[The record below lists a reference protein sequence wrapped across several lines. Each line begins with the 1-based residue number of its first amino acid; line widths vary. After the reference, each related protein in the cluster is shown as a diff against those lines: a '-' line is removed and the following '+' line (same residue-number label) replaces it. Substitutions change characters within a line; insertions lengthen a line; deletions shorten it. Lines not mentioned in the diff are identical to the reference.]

1 MRKRITSLLLTL
13 VMLLS
18 LVPAMGVTANAAE
31 WMTVNSY
38 EQFEAAMTAEGQ
50 RSIKLDADI
59 DTAALNSGIGL
70 LGTLAVKGQKQ
81 LDLNG
86 HTLRLFTQK
95 SALGNL
101 IKIEN
106 SSLTLSDS
114 SEAHTGRILG
124 VTSTDSNVLISV
136 WQNGKFT
143 MNGGKLEVEAG
154 KFRDVLWRR
163 TIDCRYGGEVVI
175 NGGTLYVPPKTYEDS
190 NAYTVQFFDEFD
202 DLHNGSCGYTL
213 IADNECKVTINGGTF
228 QGPVR
233 MNASNSKWNKTT
245 SRVIITGGTF
255 EKDVVL
261 NGAGSTTGYGKVTL
275 AEIKGGTFL
284 GKVQAWAAA
293 SFESSFS
300 TPEVVISGGEF
311 SKEFWLRPKFPLVN
325 NKEQRGVAYQVAA
338 KLNGGT
344 FHEGF
349 SADKNYENYE
359 YSASAVKQRLNASE
373 IYQLADKLLGQS
385 AIQTGNGTFAA
396 QDNNSYD
403 KYIANYRKSEHD
415 SGGYAFIIKAVN
427 GQPTKII
434 PNAWGMK
441 SVTLNGNP
449 IDYAKDWTG
458 TVERMDNSTAHT
470 LKFEWYPLAQE
481 LKDAGYSYNATCDR
495 YISGSTTPTTDT
507 ISNTDTEYSFT
518 IDKGAPAKVY
528 SFALHLNLKKTGSPY
543 NVGICSNEHIV
554 KLVVSEAPVVEPD
567 PTIEGNVYYTSGIV
581 YGSPISI
588 AASVTPTTATPAYQW
603 QRSTDGG
610 STWTNIEGATSGKYT
625 PVAADMGEN
634 VRIRVK
640 VTAEGYLGEIV
651 GAPVKVSKAA
661 NNGYPEVIKLEAV
674 QDGAGNYTGF
684 KITNFASDC
693 EYVYSTTSTPDW
705 SANQITSDTVTGLT
719 SDTTYY
725 VFARF
730 KETATHTAGSI
741 VSKNSIK
748 LYENVPL
755 QYVLLEGYDSGN
767 TIYIKQGESVTLK
780 VSADPSNANSW
791 SEITFKDSS
800 VSSTATSNITI
811 DNAKIDAS
819 GTTATAFPNDHSI
832 TITGVSKGSAELSAS
847 YSGPTQPYYGR
858 WNVVVYDETNVV
870 DALRL
875 ESVYA
880 YEDITLSVNDEA
892 ELPTELPKLLPEN
905 SGYHLEWRIV
915 KVGAYGASYKTS
927 DDNITLE
934 NGKIKPK
941 AAHAASASTRL
952 ELVAVKEG
960 ETNVKSFSQTS
971 RFNVTVTA
979 APVIELTGLTVAP
992 AKVNLEINATYQLS
1006 AVKEPVNA
1014 AGSLTWASDKPTV
1027 AEVDTTGKVTAKAQG
1042 TAIITVTCGTKSATC
1057 TVTVGH
1063 THDTDGQDWMYM
1075 DPGTHIKTCTAGDD
1089 FKVEAHDFS
1098 AWTKV
1103 DDTNHSRTC
1112 SKCKKSGE
1120 TANYT
1125 ETANHNWQ
1133 WVVDTAATP
1142 NAAGKQHEEC
1152 VDCHAKRSENTEIPM
1167 LTSIKVEHLTV
1178 AKPVKDAAATA
1189 PTTTDSTYTVANTEW
1204 MAADGT
1210 PLAIGGTFQPGTV
1223 YTVKI
1228 TLETA
1233 GAGVFSVKS
1242 TYNTIAGKTA
1252 TVSPNLTGDN
1262 HADSVIL
1269 TYTFDATEGTYVPTK
1284 PAITTVTLPDGKVGD
1299 AYSQTLAATGTNPIT
1314 WSIEAGTLPDGLTL
1328 VGDTIKGTPSK
1339 AGDFKFTVKATNG
1352 GGSDTKEL
1360 TIKVADAEAAKY
1372 HNVTLTDAGTGATGA
1387 GSHAA
1392 GTTVNIYAGTKS
1404 GYTFNGWT
1412 SDDVTILSA
1421 SSKNASFVMPDKD
1434 VTVKANWVYNGGG
1447 SSGGGYTY
1455 YTIKATAG
1463 VNGSIS
1469 PTGNVSVREG
1479 RDQTFTI
1486 TPNKGYAVA
1495 KVLIDSKN
1503 VGAVKSYTFENV
1515 KKNHTIEVVFMKAS
1529 GNPQT
1534 GVFVDVPEGS
1544 YYEEAVNWAV
1554 EKGITTGTDATHFSP
1569 DGICTRAQAVTFLWR
1584 AAGSPAAKSAV
1595 MPFTDVKAGSYYYDA
1610 VLWAV
1615 ENGITKGTSETMFSP
1630 DATCSRAQ
1638 IVTFLWRSQK
1648 SPAAG
1653 TANPFTDVKAS
1664 AYYADAVLWAVK
1676 EDVTKGTTNTTFSP
1690 DANCTRA
1697 QIVTFIW
1704 RALAE

>member
-31 WMTVNSY
+31 WTTVNTY
-38 EQFEAAMTAEGQ
+38 KELLDAVKDKQKY
-50 RSIKLDADI
+50 IKLGQSI
-59 DTAALNSGIGL
+59 DTTSYNEGIGL
-70 LGTLAVKGQKQ
+70 LKRDQLTFDDRYYDCT

-86 HTLRLFTQK
+86 KTLALMSKDADMFYGIHICVDSHLTIQDSSPAKTGKISGTFENVLGGRKAILIRLDDGT
-95 SALGNL
+95 
-101 IKIEN
+101 
-106 SSLTLSDS
+106 LTLEGGTFTVDS
-114 SEAHTGRILG
+114 HPYKTNATVIDSERSFVTIKDG
-124 VTSTDSNVLISV
+124 VKLSQPEFYAGYGYALEAKNRE
-136 WQNGKFT
+136 NGK
-143 MNGGKLEVEAG
+143 GSVI
-154 KFRDVLWRR
+154 
-163 TIDCRYGGEVVI
+163 IDGGE
-175 NGGTLYVPPKTYEDS
+175 
-190 NAYTVQFFDEFD
+190 FDGRVK
-202 DLHNGSCGYTL
+202 LTGSQAANGS
-213 IADNECKVTINGGTF
+213 VQINGGTF
-228 QGPVR
+228 KKDVEVLYEADK
-233 MNASNSKWNKTT
+233 NNSNPAVTVN
-245 SRVIITGGTF
+245 GGTF
-255 EKDVVL
+255 EGNVYLQDWPWKTRL
-261 NGAGSTTGYGKVTL
+261 YM
-275 AEIKGGTFL
+275 
-284 GKVQAWAAA
+284 
-293 SFESSFS
+293 
-300 TPEVVISGGEF
+300 PY
-311 SKEFWLRPKFPLVN
+311 R
-325 NKEQRGVAYQVAA
+325 
-338 KLNGGT
+338 LNGGT
-344 FHEGF
+344 FYGLLNLCDD
-349 SADKNYENYE
+349 SQMLASDKPKESLNIALGLNECFG
-359 YSASAVKQRLNASE
+359 YSAIAKHDGVFTAGNIHNAIDWE
-373 IYQLADKLLGQS
+373 TQDLQYWVRYKMLLKGS
-385 AIQTGNGTFAA
+385 NTNPV
-396 QDNNSYD
+396 
-403 KYIANYRKSEHD
+403 R
-415 SGGYAFIIKAVN
+415 
-427 GQPTKII
+427 II

-449 IDYAKDWTG
+449 IDYAKDWYG
-458 TVERMDNSTAHT
+458 AAVEITNDTAHT
-470 LKFEWYPLAQE
+470 IKFEWKDLAPE
-481 LKDAGYSYNATCDR
+481 LSAAGYSYNATCDR

-507 ISNTDTEYSFT
+507 ISATDTEYRFT
-518 IDKGAPAKVY
+518 IDKDAPAKVY
-528 SFALHLNLKKTGSPY
+528 SFDLHLNLKKTGSPY
-543 NVGICSNEHIV
+543 NIGIMGNEHIV
-554 KLVVSEAPVVEPD
+554 KLVVNPAPVVEPD
-567 PTIEGNVYYTSGIV
+567 PTIEGSVYYTSGIV

-603 QRSTDGG
+603 QRSTDSG

-625 PVAADMGEN
+625 PVAADMGDT

-651 GAPVKVSKAA
+651 GAAVKVSKAA

-674 QDGAGNYTGF
+674 QDGAGTYTGF
-684 KITNFASDC
+684 EITNFDSDC
-693 EYVYSTTSTPDW
+693 EYVYSTTSKPDW
-705 SANQITSDTVTGLT
+705 NANQITSATVTGLT

-748 LYENVPL
+748 LYEHVPL

-767 TIYIKQGESVTLK
+767 TIYIKKGESVTLK

-791 SEITFKDSS
+791 NEITFKDSS
-800 VSSTATSNITI
+800 TTGTSNITI
-811 DNAKIDAS
+811 SNEIIAAS
-819 GTTATAFPNDHSI
+819 GTTATPFPNDRTI
-832 TITGVSKGSAELSAS
+832 TITGNSTGSATLDAS
-847 YSGPTQPYYGR
+847 YSGPTQPFYGR
-858 WNVVVYDETNVV
+858 WDVVVYDDSTVAN
-870 DALRL
+870 ALRL
-875 ESVYA
+875 ENVYT
-880 YEDITLSVNDEA
+880 YGDITLSENDEA

-915 KVGAYGASYKTS
+915 KVGMGAAYMTS

-934 NGKIKPK
+934 NSKIKPK
-941 AAHAASASTRL
+941 AAHTGSASTRL
-952 ELVAVKEG
+952 ELVAVNG
-960 ETNVKSFSQTS
+960 TTVKSLSPS
-971 RFNVTVTA
+971 SGFNVTVTA

-992 AKVNLEINATYQLS
+992 AKVNLELNATYQLS
-1006 AVKEPVNA
+1006 AVKEPVIA
-1014 AGSLTWASDKPTV
+1014 VGSLIWASDKPAV
-1027 AEVDTTGKVTAKAQG
+1027 AEVDNTGKVTAKAQG
-1042 TAIITVTCGTKSATC
+1042 TAIITVTCGTKSASC

-1063 THDTDGQDWMYM
+1063 THDTEAQPWVYM

-1178 AKPVKDAAATA
+1178 AKPVKDAAATT

-1210 PLAIGGTFQPGTV
+1210 PLAIGGKFQPGTV

-1242 TYNTIAGKTA
+1242 TYNPIEGKTA

-1284 PAITTVTLPDGKVGD
+1284 PAITTVALPDGKVGD
-1299 AYSQTLAATGTNPIT
+1299 AYNQTLAATGTNPIT
-1314 WSIEAGTLPDGLTL
+1314 WGIEAGTLPDGLTL

-1372 HNVTLTDAGTGATGA
+1372 HNVTLSGAGTGATGA

-1412 SDDVTILSA
+1412 SDDVTVLSA

-1615 ENGITKGTSETMFSP
+1615 ENGITKGTSDTMFSP

-1653 TANPFTDVKAS
+1653 TANPFTDVKQAPTTLTRCCGLSRRTSPRAPPTPRS
-1664 AYYADAVLWAVK
+1664 ALTPTAPAHRS
-1676 EDVTKGTTNTTFSP
+1676 SP
-1690 DANCTRA
+1690 SSGAPLRSKR
-1697 QIVTFIW
+1697 V
-1704 RALAE
+1704 